1 MSESEAAVETQSE
14 EQHRADH
21 EEAVAL
27 AVSVDDFSAL
37 EERVRR
43 AVEVVK
49 RERQARAAVEARV
62 AELETRAT
70 ESEARA
76 SQAEARQAELEARA
90 AQAEEQAKAQS
101 PVVEQLKSELSALR
115 LERDQVRER
124 VERLLKQLD
133 ALEL

>member
-1 MSESEAAVETQSE
+1 MVKSFFEPETAVETQGGEQPQETRE
-14 EQHRADH
+14 EPG
-21 EEAVAL
+21 AL

-43 AVEVVK
+43 AVDVVK

-76 SQAEARQAELEARA
+76 SQAEAQV
-90 AQAEEQAKAQS
+90 QAQS
-101 PVVEQLKSELSALR
+101 PVVEKLKSELSALR
-115 LERDQVRER
+115 AERDQVRER